1 MTSLYNNRRGATHVN
16 LAIAALL
23 AIFFFSTAAKWATT
37 HIAGAL
43 IVLGLF
49 AARRDFWLSP
59 PARTYTVVS
68 LMWLLPV
75 ISATALQHAQD
86 LVTATLWSKQATLI
100 LRILGVGLGILFILH
115 KGWISLR
122 QLTIIVMGCLL
133 IHGLIGIGQWALHP
147 DTGLAAWRT
156 IRIEGIVGNPNPYS
170 FYMALGL
177 VLSAALLHDDSTTK
191 RQRLA
196 LWASI
201 AVFMLGIAG
210 SGSRGAVLTA
220 TAGIVVLF
228 PPTTPR
234 RIGVYFLTLG
244 SLVVAYLASG
254 WHDIDTY
261 SDGTRVAALRFSLE
275 AISQRPLGGWGF
287 GSYIHI
293 PGHSGINAPHNMLA
307 DLALSSGVITLGAFL
322 LSTAL
327 VSYQLVRLR
336 TPLTRTLLA
345 LLASAFVAGTLE
357 YSVLSSTHFR
367 GPWMLIIA
375 LACYAIGS
383 SRGLDEKTHTASSP
397 QKGVLSS

>member
-1 MTSLYNNRRGATHVN
+1 MTSLYDNRRGATHAN
-16 LAIAALL
+16 LAVAALL

-43 IVLGLF
+43 IALGLL

-59 PARTYTVVS
+59 PARAYTAVS

-75 ISATALQHAQD
+75 IGATALQHAQD

-100 LRILGVGLGILFILH
+100 LRILGIGLGILFILH
-115 KGWISLR
+115 KRWISLR
-122 QLTIIVMGCLL
+122 QLTIIAMGCLL

-191 RQRLA
+191 HQRLA
-196 LWASI
+196 LWASA
-201 AVFMLGIAG
+201 AVFVLGIAG

-234 RIGVYFLTLG
+234 RIGAYFLTLG
-244 SLVVAYLASG
+244 SLVVAYLTSG

-307 DLALSSGVITLGAFL
+307 DLALSSGIPSLAAFMGSL
-322 LSTAL
+322 LL
-327 VSYQLVRLR
+327 VGYRLLQSR
-336 TPLTRTLLA
+336 TSHAHTLLA
-345 LLASAFVAGTLE
+345 LLTCAVVAGTLE
-357 YSVLSSTHFR
+357 YSLLSSTHFR
-367 GPWMLIIA
+367 GPWVLLVA
-375 LACYAIGS
+375 LTCYATNPTQG
-383 SRGLDEKTHTASSP
+383 RCA
-397 QKGVLSS
+397 LSSATSHSKGAPAS